1 MGTDSRGS
9 GGGESAPGPA
19 ADPGEWLTVSVWVCD
34 SVSVGV
40 KAETGRAEVSGP
52 AWGWGGGNQGL

>member
-19 ADPGEWLTVSVWVCD
+19 ADPGEWLTASVWVCD
-34 SVSVGV
+34 SVSVRV
-40 KAETGRAEVSGP
+40 
-52 AWGWGGGNQGL
+52 